1 MFPSWYYPTVIF
13 CGVAGILFTLWLS
26 LLPCTIA
33 VYRGSP
39 RATAIALLGFFG
51 FWITFGIAWFGAVIW
66 AFCEPIKPTKRSWV
80 GWAWRFLPV
89 CMIPL
94 WVVAVVVVFNTAFKV
109 NESNRIER
117 QAAFQRQQQEDN
129 ERMQRERIAREQQQQ
144 AIAAEEREKNKP
156 FVPNVEQQK
165 KDLAEMLAKDREAGM
180 KARQEQQKREAEQL
194 KEQKKEQEQKNWR
207 DWTING
213 KVVKAKFVK
222 YIAGVTFLEL
232 EGGEQLRVDVSSLGS
247 ADKNWIESKWKK

>member
-1 MFPSWYYPTVIF
+1 
-13 CGVAGILFTLWLS
+13 
-26 LLPCTIA
+26 
-33 VYRGSP
+33 
-39 RATAIALLGFFG
+39 
-51 FWITFGIAWFGAVIW
+51 
-66 AFCEPIKPTKRSWV
+66 
-80 GWAWRFLPV
+80 
-89 CMIPL
+89 
-94 WVVAVVVVFNTAFKV
+94 
-109 NESNRIER
+109 
-117 QAAFQRQQQEDN
+117 
-129 ERMQRERIAREQQQQ
+129 
-144 AIAAEEREKNKP
+144 
-156 FVPNVEQQK
+156 
-165 KDLAEMLAKDREAGM
+165 MLAKDREAGM